1 MDTQHRI
8 VIVDST
14 PSTTKLEIDTTR
26 LAEKKRKHRRMSI
39 IYIII
44 TINEICVFFP

>member
-1 MDTQHRI
+1 MDTHHQI

-26 LAEKKRKHRRMSI
+26 LPEKKRKHRRTSI

-44 TINEICVFFP
+44 KINEL